1 MNDKLKPIALGVGAA
16 FAASVASLALANA
29 EADLFAAEEL
39 TESQV
44 LLADNHG
51 GDGDGDGDG
60 DDGDGDGD
68 GSCGEDGS
76 CGGDDKGDGAY
87 DILAQADDDSD
98 DDDDDDGEDDGE
110 DGEDGDDDGEDGDGD
125 A

>member
-39 TESQV
+39 TASQV
-44 LLADNHG
+44 LLADNH
-51 GDGDGDGDG
+51 DGDGDGDG
-60 DDGDGDGD
+60 DDGDGD

-87 DILAQADDDSD
+87 DVLAQADDDSD
-98 DDDDDDGEDDGE
+98 GDDGDEDDDE
-110 DGEDGDDDGEDGDGD
+110 EDGDDEDGS

>member
-39 TESQV
+39 TASQV
-44 LLADNHG
+44 LLADSHD

-60 DDGDGDGD
+60 DDGDGD

-87 DILAQADDDSD
+87 DVLAQADDDSD
-98 DDDDDDGEDDGE
+98 GDDGDDGDEDGE
-110 DGEDGDDDGEDGDGD
+110 DGEDGEDEDGS

>member
-39 TESQV
+39 TASQV
-44 LLADNHG
+44 LLADNH
-51 GDGDGDGDG
+51 DGDGDGDG
-60 DDGDGDGD
+60 DDGDGD

-76 CGGDDKGDGAY
+76 CGGDDKGTAPTTS
-87 DILAQADDDSD
+87 LPKPMTTAMATMATRTTTRRTATTKTAAPRPQPMAP
-98 DDDDDDGEDDGE
+98 
-110 DGEDGDDDGEDGDGD
+110 
-125 A
+125 